1 MGTLNFLRP
10 FSGHLLSP
18 MLYPRPFLLRQKG
31 IQYEPLVALL
41 PGEVPLISE
50 IWTLPPNFNLRRSQL

>member
-10 FSGHLLSP
+10 FC
-18 MLYPRPFLLRQKG
+18 RPSVKPHAVPSAFLLRQKG

-41 PGEVPLISE
+41 PSEVPLISE
-50 IWTLPPNFNLRRSQL
+50 IWTLPSNFNLRRSQL